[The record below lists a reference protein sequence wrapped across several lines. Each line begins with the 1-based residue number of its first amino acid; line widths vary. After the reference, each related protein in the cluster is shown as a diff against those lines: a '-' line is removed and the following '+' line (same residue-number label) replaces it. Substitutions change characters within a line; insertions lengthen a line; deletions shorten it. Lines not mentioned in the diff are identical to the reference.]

1 MTKKETKSLAEELA
15 AYDEKIRRLQEQIDN
30 LVQKKNETI
39 LKNVTSA
46 LEENEMNL
54 QELLGLIEKRK
65 QPFSRPEITN
75 RPNNNEN
82 KGEFNQ

>member
-65 QPFSRPEITN
+65 QPFSRSEITN
-75 RPNNNEN
+75 RPNNNES